1 MTHVRFDQPLIEGT
15 LKGRSKRFVAEVE
28 LPNGEAVNARCT
40 NGGSMLG
47 CSEPGSKVLLS
58 VHNDPRRKFQ
68 HQLEIIYSG
77 RTPVGVHTGR
87 PSGVIT
93 EALQEGLIPELAGYA
108 KMRREVPFNR
118 DSKISILLEGNGL
131 RPCFVEVLNV
141 TLADGDTALFP
152 DAPEDRLIDRMTELT
167 DLVREGNRAMI
178 LYLAQRAD
186 VERFRPADHI
196 DPEFGQAFRD
206 AVARGVE
213 TLCYRA
219 RVTRQGID
227 FDERL
232 LMDLEG

>member
-1 MTHVRFDQPLIEGT
+1 MRFDQPLIEGT
-15 LKGRSKRFVAEVE
+15 LKARSKRFVAEVE
-28 LPNGEAVNARCT
+28 LENGEAISARCA
-40 NGGSMLG
+40 NSGSMLG
-47 CSEPGSKVLLS
+47 VSEPGSKVLLS
-58 VHNDPRRKFQ
+58 VHDDPKRKFK

-87 PSGVIT
+87 PSSVIT
-93 EALQEGLIPELAGYA
+93 EALQQGLIPELAGYA

-131 RPCFVEVLNV
+131 RPCYVEVLNV
-141 TLADGDTALFP
+141 TLADGETALFP
-152 DAPEDRLIDRMTELT
+152 DALDERLLDRMVELT

-178 LYLAQRAD
+178 MFLAQRCD

-213 TLCYRA
+213 TLGYRA
-219 RVTRQGID
+219 QVTPESIE

-232 LMDLEG
+232 VMEIE

>member
-1 MTHVRFDQPLIEGT
+1 MRFEQPLIEGT
-15 LKGRSKRFVAEVE
+15 LKARNKRFVAEVE
-28 LPNGEAVNARCT
+28 LENGEAISARCA

-47 CSEPGSKVLLS
+47 VSEPGSKVLLS
-58 VHNDPRRKFQ
+58 VHDDPKRKFK

-77 RTPVGVHTGR
+77 RTAVGVHTGR
-87 PSGVIT
+87 PSSVIT

-108 KMRREVPFNR
+108 RMRREVPFNR

-131 RPCFVEVLNV
+131 RPCYVEVLNV
-141 TLADGDTALFP
+141 TLAEGETALFP
-152 DAPEDRLIDRMTELT
+152 DALDERLLDRMVELT

-178 LYLAQRAD
+178 MFLAQRSD

-213 TLCYRA
+213 TLGYRA
-219 RVTRQGID
+219 KVTRQGIE

-232 LMDLEG
+232 IMELD

>member
-1 MTHVRFDQPLIEGT
+1 MRFEQPLIEGT
-15 LKGRSKRFVAEVE
+15 LKARNKRFVAEVE
-28 LPNGEAVNARCT
+28 LESGEAISARCA
-40 NGGSMLG
+40 NAGSMLG
-47 CSEPGSKVLLS
+47 VSEPGSKVLLS
-58 VHNDPRRKFQ
+58 VHDDPKRKFK

-77 RTPVGVHTGR
+77 RTAVGVHTGR
-87 PSGVIT
+87 PSSVIT

-108 KMRREVPFNR
+108 RMRREVPFNR

-131 RPCFVEVLNV
+131 RPCYVEVLNV

-152 DAPEDRLIDRMTELT
+152 DSLDERLLDRMVELT

-178 LYLAQRAD
+178 MFLAQRQD

-213 TLCYRA
+213 TLGYRA
-219 RVTRQGID
+219 KVTRQGIE

-232 LMDLEG
+232 VMELD